1 MENPTEEEEERFALW
16 LKQVDNEK
24 GDLVKKYFKI
34 KRKRGE
40 IANEIIDIE
49 EIDAWETKDDKPTKE
64 TGLPYRQLK
73 TNET

>member
-1 MENPTEEEEERFALW
+1 MENPTEEEERFALW
-16 LKQVDNEK
+16 LKQVDNEE

-49 EIDAWETKDDKPTKE
+49 EIDEWETKDDKPTKE
-64 TGLPYRQLK
+64 TVLPYRQLK
-73 TNET
+73 TDET